1 MTVKLLTPVDFIDQ
15 DRTFVMEDNFI
26 WYISPHLWTSTLTD
40 TGSVTPLTTHGGGV
54 ALTPSDGTVAD
65 NDEAY
70 IGWTTKN
77 IVPTNLKPIVFQGV
91 IQYTEG
97 NTDDANVIVGLS
109 STSAANALLDDGG
122 GPPASYSG
130 LVFFK
135 IDGGT
140 NWWVE
145 ASVGSTQTTVELTAT
160 NSLTK
165 TAQTAGGSAKQTLR
179 IEFIPQSSTQA
190 KVIWY
195 IDGVPV
201 YSLLWTYTS
210 VVAMAPIFGLKNGA
224 NTTVETLNVYTQ
236 KLKTLR

>member
-1 MTVKLLTPVDFIDQ
+1 MTVKLLDEVDFVDQ
-15 DRTFVMEDNFI
+15 DRTLVMEDNFL
-26 WYISPHLWTSTLTD
+26 WYISPHLWTATVTD
-40 TGSVTPLTTHGGGV
+40 TGTVLPLTTHGGGV

-65 NDEAY
+65 NDETY
-70 IGWTTKN
+70 LGFTNKN
-77 IVPTNLKPIVFQGV
+77 IVPTNLKPIVFQGIV
-91 IQYTEG
+91 QYTEG

-109 STSAANALLDDGG
+109 STSAADALLDNGG

-135 IDGGT
+135 VDGGL

-145 ASVGSTQTTVELTAT
+145 ASVGGTQTTVELTAV
-160 NSLTK
+160 NSLDK
-165 TAQTAGGSAKQTLR
+165 VAHVAGSSAKQTLR

-201 YSLLWTYTS
+201 YALLWTYTS

-224 NTTVETLNVYTQ
+224 ATTVETLNVYTV
-236 KLKTLR
+236 KLKTAR